1 MFRKHLSFALIALFV
16 CAAGATKGARA
27 AQNDGEATRIEAVK
41 QRIGKIG
48 VGERARVTIKLRD
61 GSEVKG
67 YIYRTGDDNFIVA
80 DSKTGAR
87 TTVSYADVAEVKRK
101 RQFTTLKTVA
111 ITFGTLMVFSAVA
124 GAVLG
129 G

>member
-1 MFRKHLSFALIALFV
+1 MFRKHLSFTLIALLV
-16 CAAGATKGARA
+16 CAAGAEGARA
-27 AQNDGEATRIEAVK
+27 AQNDQEAPRVEAVK

-61 GSEVKG
+61 SSEVKG
-67 YIYRTGDDNFIVA
+67 YIYRAGDDNFIVA

-111 ITFGTLMVFSAVA
+111 ITIGTLMAIGA
-124 GAVLG
+124 ITGAVLG